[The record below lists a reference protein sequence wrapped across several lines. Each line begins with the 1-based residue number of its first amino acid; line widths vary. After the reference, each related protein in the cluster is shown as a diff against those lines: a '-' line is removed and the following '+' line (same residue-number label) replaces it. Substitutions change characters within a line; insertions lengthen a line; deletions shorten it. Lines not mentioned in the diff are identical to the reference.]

1 MPGMAAM
8 VTVPLTGPPAV
19 AAPPQPAAITTASP
33 AAAPKRR
40 LARRRPTLR
49 AGPPAPTGSC
59 LMTLLA
65 PFEDYGSLV
74 SGDLSSEPEDGPMRQ
89 TVPYYCQ
96 EARQT

>member
-1 MPGMAAM
+1 MPGTAAM

-19 AAPPQPAAITTASP
+19 DALLHPAANTTARP
-33 AAAPKRR
+33 AAAPARR
-40 LARRRPTLR
+40 LARRRRPLR
-49 AGPPAPTGSC
+49 VSSPAPTGSC

-65 PFEDYGSLV
+65 PFGGYGS
-74 SGDLSSEPEDGPMRQ
+74 SRWRDLSGQPEDGPMRQ